1 MAGVGA
7 TEPVERYRWSSTDPE
22 EATEYLRATY
32 TDFRP
37 PRIPDEGFTFW
48 TQHAASG
55 PLAVS
60 RLRHSGPFQSCVEPP
75 TSLLV
80 VQTLTGGPYH
90 LLDGGREVSGPLK
103 LSPTWSSY
111 DTGWEDVSVQVVSL
125 DLDEVARIG
134 AELSGL
140 EPSAVSFTSAAPVSS
155 ALAGYWCR
163 LSTHVHDEVLDS
175 DALMGEPLVRAN
187 TLRGLAV
194 ALLATFPNTA
204 LDVLSEPGGAGDAAE
219 PATVRRAVEFMDA
232 HAHEDIGLTEIAD
245 AARIGARSLQ
255 LAFRRHRDT
264 TPLEYL
270 RRVRLEGAHRD
281 LLDADPTR
289 GDRVESI
296 AARWGFA
303 HPGRFSV
310 IYREHFGQS
319 PSATLRR

>member
-1 MAGVGA
+1 MAGA
-7 TEPVERYRWSSTDPE
+7 RAAEPVTRYQWSSTDPE
-22 EATEYLRATY
+22 EATEHLRATY
-32 TDFRP
+32 ADFRP
-37 PRIPDEGFTFW
+37 PRIPAEGFSFW
-48 TQHAASG
+48 TRHAEAG

-60 RLRHSGPFQSCVEPP
+60 HLRHTGPFRSCIEPP
-75 TSLLV
+75 PSLLV
-80 VQTLTGGPYH
+80 VQTLGGGPYH
-90 LLDGGREVSGPLK
+90 VVDGGREVSGTLQ

-111 DTGWEDVSVQVVSL
+111 DTGWEDVTVQVVSL
-125 DLDEVARIG
+125 AIDEVARVG

-140 EPSAVSFTSAAPVSS
+140 EAPAVSFTSAAPISS
-155 ALAGYWCR
+155 ALADYWCR
-163 LSTHVHDEVLDS
+163 LSTHVHDEVLGS
-175 DALMGEPLVRAN
+175 DALMAEPLVRAN
-187 TLRGLAV
+187 IVRGLAV

-204 LDVLSEPGGAGDAAE
+204 LDALSRPGGADGAE
-219 PATVRRAVEFMDA
+219 PATVRRAVQFMDA
-232 HAHEDIGLTEIAD
+232 HANEDIGLADIAD

-289 GDRVESI
+289 GDRVEAI

-310 IYREHFGQS
+310 VYRGHYGRS
-319 PSATLRR
+319 PGATLRQ